1 MKSANNNK
9 ALTITY
15 DQISTRFDQD
25 HEALWTYMQQE
36 NRVPCANSDLMRDL
50 YDHHNEIT
58 NTGGY
63 IQIQDEKHKIRYSVL
78 ASKTPGYFQM
88 GGDLILM
95 ADAARNKDRTKL
107 TTYANNSLEVI
118 AQRIFSFNLPSL
130 ITISLVQGQTLG
142 AGIEAAMTSDIFIAE
157 RQSTFSFP
165 EIIFNMF
172 PGMGAHSLL
181 SRKVG
186 LSVANRMIIDAKQ
199 YTAEEF
205 HEMGIVDI
213 LAEEGKGVQAVNDFI
228 EKHKNSSAG
237 LLSNQKAKKLINP
250 ITRKELF
257 SIVELWVENALIL
270 SDRDLK
276 MMDRFIRSQQKL
288 FNPTPATPISI
299 HAKQKESNSFATE
312 NVYQIAG

>member
-1 MKSANNNK
+1 MSGANNNK
-9 ALTITY
+9 ILTSSY
-15 DQISTRFDQD
+15 DQISTRFDPG
-25 HEALWTYMQQE
+25 HEALWTYLQQE

-50 YDHHNEIT
+50 FDHHTEIT

-63 IQIQDEKHKIRYSVL
+63 IQLQDESHKIRYSVL

-95 ADAARNKDRTKL
+95 ADAARNRDRAKL
-107 TTYANNSLEVI
+107 STYANYSLEVI

-181 SRKVG
+181 GRKVG
-186 LSVANRMIIDAKQ
+186 LNEANRIIIDAKQ

-205 HEMGIVDI
+205 HAMGIVDI
-213 LAEEGKGVQAVNDFI
+213 LADEGTGEQVVNEFI

-250 ITRKELF
+250 ITRTELF
-257 SIVELWVENALIL
+257 SIVDLWVENALTL
-270 SDRDLK
+270 TDRDLK

-299 HAKQKESNSFATE
+299 QAKQKENNSYATD